1 MIRGKKQDMKG
12 SYGPA
17 IVISV
22 ALHALLIAV
31 LTFGWEAKQSHE
43 IKPMPKFVQAK
54 LVTMESKSNKPKAP
68 PKVDLREK
76 RRQQELE
83 RQRQA
88 EAEKKR
94 RAAAERK
101 KKEEADK
108 KRKAEQAK
116 KKREAEEKARKE
128 KERKEKER
136 KEKLAQE
143 RKSAFEEA
151 LEDEEELQDAS
162 DDAVAVMS
170 VAQAIQ
176 QRIEAVWSRPPSAR
190 NGMVVE
196 VQINF
201 VPTGRVVAATITK
214 GSGNAAV
221 DRSVLTA
228 VKKVEVFPEV
238 ADVAREEP
246 SLFERQIRTTKL
258 IFRVEGLRQ

>member
-1 MIRGKKQDMKG
+1 MKG

-31 LTFGWEAKQSHE
+31 LTFGWEAEHKRE
-43 IKPMPKFVQAK
+43 LKPMPKFVQAK
-54 LVTMESKSNKPKAP
+54 LVQLESKSDKPKAP

-94 RAAAERK
+94 KAAAERK
-101 KKEEADK
+101 KKEEAEK
-108 KRKAEQAK
+108 KRKAEEAR
-116 KKREAEEKARKE
+116 KKREAEEKAQKEKARKE
-128 KERKEKER
+128 RLE
-136 KEKLAQE
+136 QE
-143 RKSAFEEA
+143 RKSAFEDA
-151 LEDEEELQDAS
+151 LEDEEAIQEAS
-162 DDAVAVMS
+162 NDSAAVMS

-201 VPTGRVVAATITK
+201 VPTGRVVASTITK
-214 GSGNAAV
+214 GSGNAAL

-238 ADVAREEP
+238 AEVAREEP

>member
-1 MIRGKKQDMKG
+1 MNR

-17 IVISV
+17 IIISV

-31 LTFGWEAKQSHE
+31 LTFGWEAEHKRE
-43 IKPMPKFVQAK
+43 LKPMPKFVQAK
-54 LVTMESKSNKPKAP
+54 LVQLESKSNQPKAP

-83 RQRQA
+83 RQRRA
-88 EAEKKR
+88 EAERKR
-94 RAAAERK
+94 KAAAERK
-101 KKEEADK
+101 KKEEAEK
-108 KRKAEQAK
+108 KRKAE
-116 KKREAEEKARKE
+116 EARKE
-128 KERKEKER
+128 KERKEAER
-136 KEKLAQE
+136 KEQLKQE
-143 RKSAFEEA
+143 RKSAFEDA
-151 LEDEEELQDAS
+151 LEDEEALQEAS
-162 DDAVAVMS
+162 DDSAAVMS
-170 VAQAIQ
+170 VAQAIR
-176 QRIEAVWSRPPSAR
+176 QRIVQVWSRPPSAR

-201 VPTGRVVAATITK
+201 VPTGRVVASTITK
-214 GSGNAAV
+214 GSGNPAV

-238 ADVAREEP
+238 EKVAREEP

>member
-1 MIRGKKQDMKG
+1 MKG

-54 LVTMESKSNKPKAP
+54 LVTMESKSKEPKAP

-76 RRQQELE
+76 RRQQQERE

-88 EAEKKR
+88 AADKKR
-94 RAAAERK
+94 KAAAERK

-108 KRKAEQAK
+108 KRKAEEAR
-116 KKREAEEKARKE
+116 KKREAEDRAKKE

-136 KEKLAQE
+136 KEQLEQE
-143 RKSAFEEA
+143 RMSAFEEA
-151 LEDEEELQDAS
+151 LEDEEEIRDAS

-201 VPTGRVVAATITK
+201 VPTGRVVASTITK
-214 GSGNAAV
+214 GSGNSAV

>member
-1 MIRGKKQDMKG
+1 MNR

-31 LTFGWEAKQSHE
+31 MTFGWEAEHKRE
-43 IKPMPKFVQAK
+43 LKPMPKFVQAK
-54 LVTMESKSNKPKAP
+54 LVQMEAKADKPKAP

-83 RQRQA
+83 RQRRA

-94 RAAAERK
+94 KAAAERK
-101 KKEEADK
+101 KKEEAEK
-108 KRKAEQAK
+108 KRK
-116 KKREAEEKARKE
+116 AEEKARKE
-128 KERKEKER
+128 KERKEAER
-136 KEKLAQE
+136 KEQLKQE
-143 RKSAFEEA
+143 RKSAFEDA
-151 LEDEEELQDAS
+151 LEDEELLQEAS
-162 DDAVAVMS
+162 DDSAAVMS
-170 VAQAIQ
+170 VAQAIR
-176 QRIEAVWSRPPSAR
+176 QRIVEVWSRPPSAR

-201 VPTGRVVAATITK
+201 VPTGRVVASTITK
-214 GSGNAAV
+214 GSGNPAV

-238 ADVAREEP
+238 EKVAREEP

>member
-1 MIRGKKQDMKG
+1 MNG

-31 LTFGWEAKQSHE
+31 LTFGWEAEHKRE
-43 IKPMPKFVQAK
+43 LKPMPKFVQAK
-54 LVTMESKSNKPKAP
+54 LVTMESKADKKKAP
-68 PKVDLREK
+68 PKVDLIK
-76 RRQQELE
+76 QRQLQQE
-83 RQRQA
+83 RQRKAEEEKKRKAAADRKKKQ

-94 RAAAERK
+94 
-101 KKEEADK
+101 
-108 KRKAEQAK
+108 KAEAAR

-136 KEKLAQE
+136 QEEIEKE

-151 LEDEEELQDAS
+151 LEEEDELREAS
-162 DDAVAVMS
+162 DDSEAVMS

-176 QRIEAVWSRPPSAR
+176 QRIEDVWSRPPSAR

-201 VPTGRVVAATITK
+201 VPTGRVVASTITK

-228 VKKVEVFPEV
+228 IKKVEVFPEV

>member
-1 MIRGKKQDMKG
+1 MNG

-31 LTFGWEAKQSHE
+31 LTFGWEAEHKKE
-43 IKPMPKFVQAK
+43 LKPMPKFVQAK
-54 LVTMESKSNKPKAP
+54 LVTLESKSNKPKAP
-68 PKVDLREK
+68 PKVDLIKQRQLQQEREK
-76 RRQQELE
+76 QQKA
-83 RQRQA
+83 A
-88 EAEKKR
+88 EDQKR
-94 RAAAERK
+94 KAAAERK
-101 KKEEADK
+101 KKEEAEK
-108 KRKAEQAK
+108 KRKADEAARK
-116 KKREAEEKARKE
+116 KKEAEDKARKE

-136 KEKLAQE
+136 KEKLEQE

-151 LEDEEELQDAS
+151 LEDEEEIQDAS
-162 DDAVAVMS
+162 DDATAVMS

-176 QRIEAVWSRPPSAR
+176 QRIQAVWSRPPSAR

-201 VPTGRVVAATITK
+201 VPTGRVVAATITQ

-228 VKKVEVFPEV
+228 IKKVEVFPEV

-258 IFRVEGLRQ
+258 IFRPEDLRQ

>member
-1 MIRGKKQDMKG
+1 MNR

-22 ALHALLIAV
+22 ALHALLVAV
-31 LTFGWEAKQSHE
+31 LTFGWEAEHKRE
-43 IKPMPKFVQAK
+43 LKPMPKFVQAK
-54 LVTMESKSNKPKAP
+54 LVQLEAKSDKPKAP

-83 RQRQA
+83 RQRKA

-94 RAAAERK
+94 KAAAERK
-101 KKEEADK
+101 KKEEAEK
-108 KRKAEQAK
+108 KRKAE
-116 KKREAEEKARKE
+116 EARKE
-128 KERKEKER
+128 KERKERELKEQQ
-136 KEKLAQE
+136 KQE
-143 RKSAFEEA
+143 RKSAFEDA

-162 DDAVAVMS
+162 DDSAAVMS
-170 VAQAIQ
+170 VAQAIR
-176 QRIEAVWSRPPSAR
+176 QRIVQVWSRPPSAR

-201 VPTGRVVAATITK
+201 VPTGRVVASTITK

-238 ADVAREEP
+238 EKVAREEP

>member
-1 MIRGKKQDMKG
+1 MKA

-31 LTFGWEAKQSHE
+31 LTFGWEAEHKRE
-43 IKPMPKFVQAK
+43 LKPMPKFVQAK
-54 LVTMESKSNKPKAP
+54 LVQLESKSDKPKAP

-88 EAEKKR
+88 DAEKKR
-94 RAAAERK
+94 KAAAERK
-101 KKEEADK
+101 KKQEAEK
-108 KRKAEQAK
+108 KRKADEAR

-128 KERKEKER
+128 KERKERLE
-136 KEKLAQE
+136 QE
-143 RKSAFEEA
+143 RMSAFEDA
-151 LEDEEELQDAS
+151 LEDEEALQEATNDSA
-162 DDAVAVMS
+162 AVMS

-201 VPTGRVVAATITK
+201 VPTGRVVASTITK

>member
-1 MIRGKKQDMKG
+1 MKG

-22 ALHALLIAV
+22 ALHAALIAV
-31 LTFGWEAKQSHE
+31 LTFGWEAEHKRE
-43 IKPMPKFVQAK
+43 LKPMPKFVQAK
-54 LVTMESKSNKPKAP
+54 LVQLESKSDKPKAP

-83 RQRQA
+83 RQRREAA
-88 EAEKKR
+88 EAKKR
-94 RAAAERK
+94 KAAAERK
-101 KKEEADK
+101 KKEDAAK
-108 KRKAEQAK
+108 KRKAEEAR

-136 KEKLAQE
+136 KEKERKEQLEQE
-143 RKSAFEEA
+143 RQSAFEEA
-151 LEDEEELQDAS
+151 LEDEEELQEAS
-162 DDAVAVMS
+162 DDSAAVMS
-170 VAQAIQ
+170 VAQAIR
-176 QRIEAVWSRPPSAR
+176 QRIVQVWSRPPSAR

-201 VPTGRVVAATITK
+201 VPTGRVVASTITK

>member
-1 MIRGKKQDMKG
+1 MKA

-17 IVISV
+17 VIISV

-31 LTFGWEAKQSHE
+31 LAFGWEAEHKRE
-43 IKPMPKFVQAK
+43 LKPMPKFVQAK
-54 LVTMESKSNKPKAP
+54 LVTLESKSPEKTAP
-68 PKVDLREK
+68 PKVDLIEKK
-76 RRQQELE
+76 RRQAELE
-83 RQRQA
+83 RQQKL

-94 RAAAERK
+94 QAAAERK
-101 KKEEADK
+101 KKEEAEK
-108 KRKAEQAK
+108 KRKAEAERK
-116 KKREAEEKARKE
+116 KKAAEEKARKE

-136 KEKLAQE
+136 QEQLEQE

-151 LEDEEELQDAS
+151 LEDEEDLREASNDA
-162 DDAVAVMS
+162 AAVMS

-176 QRIEAVWSRPPSAR
+176 QRIESVWSRPPSAR

-201 VPTGRVVAATITK
+201 VPTGRVVASTITK
-214 GSGNAAV
+214 GSGNPAV
-221 DRSVLTA
+221 DRSVINA

-246 SLFERQIRTTKL
+246 ALFERQIRTTKL

>member
-1 MIRGKKQDMKG
+1 MNG

-31 LTFGWEAKQSHE
+31 LTFGWEAEHKKE
-43 IKPMPKFVQAK
+43 LRPMPKFVQAK
-54 LVTMESKSNKPKAP
+54 LVQMEAKSTNERKAP
-68 PKVDLREK
+68 PKVDLIEQQ
-76 RRQQELE
+76 RRQQEVE
-83 RQRQA
+83 RQQKAA
-88 EAEKKR
+88 EEKKR
-94 RAAAERK
+94 QAAAERK
-101 KKEEADK
+101 KKEEAEK
-108 KRKAEQAK
+108 KRKADEAARK
-116 KKREAEEKARKE
+116 KKEADEKARKE
-128 KERKEKER
+128 KERQEKAR
-136 KEKLAQE
+136 QEKLEQE
-143 RKSAFEEA
+143 RKSAFEDA
-151 LEDEEELQDAS
+151 LEDEEVIQESSNDAS
-162 DDAVAVMS
+162 AVMS

-176 QRIEAVWSRPPSAR
+176 QRVEENWSYPPIAR

-201 VPTGRVVAATITK
+201 VPTGRVVAATISRS
-214 GSGNAAV
+214 SGNPVV

-238 ADVAREEP
+238 AEVARKEP

>member
-1 MIRGKKQDMKG
+1 MNG

-31 LTFGWEAKQSHE
+31 LTFGWEAEHKKE
-43 IKPMPKFVQAK
+43 LKPMPKFVQAK
-54 LVTMESKSNKPKAP
+54 LVQLESKSTNERKAP
-68 PKVDLREK
+68 PKVDLIEK
-76 RRQQELE
+76 QRRQQELE
-83 RQRQA
+83 RQQKAA
-88 EAEKKR
+88 EEKKR
-94 RAAAERK
+94 QAAAERK

-108 KRKAEQAK
+108 KRKAEEARK
-116 KKREAEEKARKE
+116 KKAAEEKARKE

-136 KEKLAQE
+136 QEKLEQE
-143 RKSAFEEA
+143 RKSAFEDA
-151 LEDEEELQDAS
+151 LQDEDEIQDAS
-162 DDAVAVMS
+162 NDAAAVMS

-201 VPTGRVVAATITK
+201 VPTGRVVASTITR

-228 VKKVEVFPEV
+228 IKKVEVFPEV
-238 ADVAREEP
+238 AEVARKEP

>member
-1 MIRGKKQDMKG
+1 MNG

-31 LTFGWEAKQSHE
+31 LTFGWVGEHKKE
-43 IKPMPKFVQAK
+43 LKPMPKFVQAK
-54 LVTMESKSNKPKAP
+54 LVTLESKSNKPKAP
-68 PKVDLREK
+68 PKVDLIK
-76 RRQQELE
+76 QRQQQQERE
-83 RQRQA
+83 RQQKGA
-88 EAEKKR
+88 EDQKR
-94 RAAAERK
+94 KAAAERK

-108 KRKAEQAK
+108 KRKADEARK
-116 KKREAEEKARKE
+116 KQEAADKARKE

-136 KEKLAQE
+136 KEKERKEKLEQE

-151 LEDEEELQDAS
+151 LEDEEEIQDAS
-162 DDAVAVMS
+162 DDATAVMS

-176 QRIEAVWSRPPSAR
+176 QRIQAVWSRPPSAR

-201 VPTGRVVAATITK
+201 VPTGRVVAATITQ

-228 VKKVEVFPEV
+228 IKKVEVFPEV

-258 IFRVEGLRQ
+258 IFRPEDLRQ

>member
-1 MIRGKKQDMKG
+1 MKG

-31 LTFGWEAKQSHE
+31 LTFGWEAEHKRE
-43 IKPMPKFVQAK
+43 LKPMPKFVQAK
-54 LVTMESKSNKPKAP
+54 LVQLEAKSDKPKAP

-94 RAAAERK
+94 KAAAERK
-101 KKEEADK
+101 KKQEAEK
-108 KRKAEQAK
+108 KRKAEAEAR

-128 KERKEKER
+128 RLE
-136 KEKLAQE
+136 QE
-143 RKSAFEEA
+143 RMSAFEEA
-151 LEDEEELQDAS
+151 LEDEEALQEAS
-162 DDAVAVMS
+162 NDSAAVMS

-201 VPTGRVVAATITK
+201 VPTGRVVASTITK
-214 GSGNAAV
+214 GSGNPAV

>member
-1 MIRGKKQDMKG
+1 MNG

-22 ALHALLIAV
+22 ALHAALIAV
-31 LTFGWEAKQSHE
+31 LTFGWEAEHKRE
-43 IKPMPKFVQAK
+43 LKPMPKFVQAK
-54 LVTMESKSNKPKAP
+54 LVTMESKAQKKTAP
-68 PKVDLREK
+68 PKVDLIEKK

-83 RQRQA
+83 RQRKA

-94 RAAAERK
+94 KAAADRK
-101 KKEEADK
+101 KKLEADK
-108 KRKAEQAK
+108 KRKAEAER
-116 KKREAEEKARKE
+116 KKRAAEEKARKE

-136 KEKLAQE
+136 KEQLEKE
-143 RKSAFEEA
+143 RQSAFEEA
-151 LEDEEELQDAS
+151 LEDEEELSEAS
-162 DDAVAVMS
+162 DDATAVMS

-201 VPTGRVVAATITK
+201 VPTGRVVASTITK
-214 GSGNAAV
+214 SSGNAAV
-221 DRSVLTA
+221 DRSVTTA

-246 SLFERQIRTTKL
+246 ALFERQIRTTKL

>member
-1 MIRGKKQDMKG
+1 MNS

-31 LTFGWEAKQSHE
+31 MTFGWEAKPHRE
-43 IKPMPKFVQAK
+43 LKPMPKFVEAK
-54 LVTMESKSNKPKAP
+54 LVQLESKSDKPKAP

-83 RQRQA
+83 RQRRA

-94 RAAAERK
+94 KAAAERK
-101 KKEEADK
+101 KRQDAEK
-108 KRKAEQAK
+108 KRKAEEAR

-128 KERKEKER
+128 KERLE
-136 KEKLAQE
+136 QE
-143 RKSAFEEA
+143 RKSAFEDA
-151 LEDEEELQDAS
+151 LEDEEFLQEAS
-162 DDAVAVMS
+162 DDSAAVMS
-170 VAQAIQ
+170 VAQAIR
-176 QRIEAVWSRPPSAR
+176 QRIVQVWSRPPSAR

-196 VQINF
+196 VEINF
-201 VPTGRVVAATITK
+201 VPTGRVVASTITK

-238 ADVAREEP
+238 EKVAREEP

>member
-1 MIRGKKQDMKG
+1 MKG

-43 IKPMPKFVQAK
+43 VKPMPKFVQAK
-54 LVTMESKSNKPKAP
+54 LVQLESKSNEPKAP

-76 RRQQELE
+76 RRQQELQ
-83 RQRQA
+83 RQREA

-94 RAAAERK
+94 KAAAERK
-101 KKEEADK
+101 KKQEAEK
-108 KRKAEQAK
+108 KRKADEAR

-128 KERKEKER
+128 KARKEQLEKER
-136 KEKLAQE
+136 Q
-143 RKSAFEEA
+143 SAFEEA
-151 LEDEEELQDAS
+151 LEDEEEWRDAS
-162 DDAVAVMS
+162 DDSAAVMS

-201 VPTGRVVAATITK
+201 VPTGRVIASTITK
-214 GSGNAAV
+214 SSGNPAV

>member
-1 MIRGKKQDMKG
+1 MNG

-31 LTFGWEAKQSHE
+31 LTFGWEAEHKKE
-43 IKPMPKFVQAK
+43 LKPMPKFVQAK
-54 LVTMESKSNKPKAP
+54 LVQLESKSTQERKAP
-68 PKVDLREK
+68 PKVDLIEK
-76 RRQQELE
+76 QRRQQELE
-83 RQRQA
+83 RQQKAA
-88 EAEKKR
+88 EEKKR
-94 RAAAERK
+94 QAAAERK
-101 KKEEADK
+101 KKVEADK
-108 KRKAEQAK
+108 KRKADEAARK
-116 KKREAEEKARKE
+116 KKAAEEKARKE

-136 KEKLAQE
+136 QEKLEQE
-143 RKSAFEEA
+143 RKSAFEDA
-151 LEDEEELQDAS
+151 LQDEEEIHDAS
-162 DDAVAVMS
+162 SDAAAVMS

-201 VPTGRVVAATITK
+201 VPTGRVVASTITR

-238 ADVAREEP
+238 AEVAREEP

>member
-1 MIRGKKQDMKG
+1 MKG

-31 LTFGWEAKQSHE
+31 LTFGWEAEHKRE
-43 IKPMPKFVQAK
+43 LKPMPKFVQAK
-54 LVTMESKSNKPKAP
+54 LVQLESKSDKPKAP

-83 RQRQA
+83 RQRRA

-94 RAAAERK
+94 KAAAERK
-101 KKEEADK
+101 KKQEAEK
-108 KRKAEQAK
+108 KRKAEAAR

-128 KERKEKER
+128 KERKERLE
-136 KEKLAQE
+136 QE
-143 RKSAFEEA
+143 RKSAFEDA
-151 LEDEEELQDAS
+151 LEDEEALQEAS
-162 DDAVAVMS
+162 DDSAAVMS

-201 VPTGRVVAATITK
+201 VPTGRVIASTITK

-238 ADVAREEP
+238 AEVAREEP

>member
-1 MIRGKKQDMKG
+1 MNR

-31 LTFGWEAKQSHE
+31 LTFGWEAEHKRE
-43 IKPMPKFVQAK
+43 LKPMPKFVQAK
-54 LVTMESKSNKPKAP
+54 LVQLESKSDKPKAP

-83 RQRQA
+83 RQRRA

-94 RAAAERK
+94 KAAAERK
-101 KKEEADK
+101 KKEEAEK
-108 KRKAEQAK
+108 KRKAE
-116 KKREAEEKARKE
+116 EARKE
-128 KERKEKER
+128 KERKEAER
-136 KEKLAQE
+136 KEQLKQE
-143 RKSAFEEA
+143 RKSAFEDA
-151 LEDEEELQDAS
+151 LEDEEALQDAS
-162 DDAVAVMS
+162 DDSAAVMS
-170 VAQAIQ
+170 VAQAIR
-176 QRIEAVWSRPPSAR
+176 QRIVQVWSRPPSAR

-201 VPTGRVVAATITK
+201 VPTGRVVASTITK
-214 GSGNAAV
+214 GSGNPAV

-238 ADVAREEP
+238 EKVAREEP

>member
-1 MIRGKKQDMKG
+1 MKG

-22 ALHALLIAV
+22 ALHAALIAV
-31 LTFGWEAKQSHE
+31 LTFGWEAEHKRELKS
-43 IKPMPKFVQAK
+43 MPKFVQAK
-54 LVTMESKSNKPKAP
+54 LVQLESKSDKPKAP

-83 RQRQA
+83 RQRREAA
-88 EAEKKR
+88 EAKKR
-94 RAAAERK
+94 KAAAERK
-101 KKEEADK
+101 KKEDAAK
-108 KRKAEQAK
+108 KRKAEEAR

-136 KEKLAQE
+136 KEQLEQE
-143 RKSAFEEA
+143 RQSAFEEA

-162 DDAVAVMS
+162 NDAAAVMS

-196 VQINF
+196 VQISF
-201 VPTGRVVAATITK
+201 VPTGRVVASTITK
-214 GSGNAAV
+214 GSGNPAV

>member
-1 MIRGKKQDMKG
+1 MKA

-31 LTFGWEAKQSHE
+31 LTFGWEAEHKRE
-43 IKPMPKFVQAK
+43 LKPMPKFVQAK
-54 LVTMESKSNKPKAP
+54 LVQLESKSDKPKAP

-94 RAAAERK
+94 KAAAERK
-101 KKEEADK
+101 KKQEVEK
-108 KRKAEQAK
+108 KRKADEAR

-128 KERKEKER
+128 KERKERLE
-136 KEKLAQE
+136 QE
-143 RKSAFEEA
+143 RMSAFEDA
-151 LEDEEELQDAS
+151 LEDEEALQEAS
-162 DDAVAVMS
+162 NDSAAVMS

-201 VPTGRVVAATITK
+201 VPTGRVVASTITK